1 MKKTLQIVCFLFLLL
16 QGWGILAKTIT
27 VHPKSAI
34 NSIKKAIE
42 LAEDYDLIV
51 VEAGTYKETDI
62 HINRPLTLLSK
73 NAIVDGENK
82 GEIFI
87 VQSDYVTIKNFT
99 IIHVGTSYIK
109 DYAAIRVR
117 ESKNFIIENNTIK
130 DLFFGIYLEKS
141 KEGKVLSNKI
151 YGKAK
156 SEFNS
161 GNGIQLWYC
170 NNIEIKDNYVERV
183 RDGIYLEFS
192 NYCTIHNNISQ
203 NNVRYGLHFMFSN
216 HDVVTNC
223 SYTKNG
229 AGVAIMFSKFMTM
242 KYNIFSDN
250 WGSAAYGI
258 LLKEVNDTEI
268 THNIFKNNTTAIN
281 IEGSNRVNYFHNDFI
296 SNGWAINSRGANY
309 QNIVN
314 HNNFLNNAFD
324 LLYQGQINQ
333 NNFDSNYWSN
343 YTGYDLDKDGI
354 GDVAYR
360 PIKLFSYIV
369 NKTPESIL
377 FLRSLF
383 VDIIDFSEKV
393 SPIFT
398 PDHLVDSKPF
408 IKQIKHDY
416 DN

>member
-1 MKKTLQIVCFLFLLL
+1 MKKSLQIVCFLLLLL

-42 LAEDYDLIV
+42 LADDYDLIV

-62 HINRPLTLLSK
+62 HINKPLTLLGK
-73 NAIVDGENK
+73 KAIVDGENK

-87 VQSDYVTIKNFT
+87 VQSDYVTIKDFT

-117 ESKNFIIENNTIK
+117 ESKHFIIKNNTIK

-203 NNVRYGLHFMFSN
+203 HNVRYGLHFMFSN

-354 GDVAYR
+354 GDVPYR

>member
-1 MKKTLQIVCFLFLLL
+1 MKKTLELLCILLFLLL
-16 QGWGILAKTIT
+16 SWNIKAKTIT
-27 VHPKSAI
+27 VQPHSAI
-34 NSIKKAIE
+34 NTIKKAIE
-42 LAEDYDLIV
+42 MADSYDLIV

-62 HINRPLTLLSK
+62 HINKPLTLLSK

-87 VQSDYVTIKNFT
+87 IQADYVTVKNFT
-99 IIHVGTSYIK
+99 IINVGSSYIK

-117 ESKNFIIENNTIK
+117 ESKHFIIENNTIK
-130 DLFFGIYLEKS
+130 ELFFGIYLEKS
-141 KEGKVLSNKI
+141 KEGKILSNKI

-192 NYCTIHNNISQ
+192 NYCTIHNNISK

-223 SYTKNG
+223 SYTNNG
-229 AGVAIMFSKFMTM
+229 AGVAIMFSKFMKM
-242 KYNIFSDN
+242 SYNLFSDN
-250 WGSAAYGI
+250 WGSAAYGV

-268 THNIFKNNTTAIN
+268 SRNIFKNNTTAIN
-281 IEGSNRVNYFHNDFI
+281 IEGSNRVQYLHNDFI
-296 SNGWAINSRGANY
+296 SNGWALNSRGANY
-309 QNIVN
+309 QNTVN
-314 HNNFLNNAFD
+314 YNNFLNNSFD
-324 LLYQGQINQ
+324 LLYQGQLNQ
-333 NNFDSNYWSN
+333 NNFDHNYWSN

-354 GDVAYR
+354 GDVPHR

-369 NKTPESIL
+369 NKTPESII

-393 SPIFT
+393 APVFT
-398 PDHLVDSKPF
+398 PDNLVDAQPF
-408 IKQIKHDY
+408 IKQIQHDY